1 MARARIRTRT
11 REDKRLRRH
20 RRVRGKVHGTEQRP
34 RLVVHRSINHLEAQ
48 VVDDVAGRTIV
59 GLSTN
64 APGIRE
70 KRGEQNKT
78 GASRELGKALAEKA
92 KAAGVSAVVFDR
104 GGYLYHG
111 RVKAFAEGAR
121 EGGLEF

>member
-1 MARARIRTRT
+1 MARARIRAKT
-11 REDKRLRRH
+11 REEKRLRRH
-20 RRVRGKVHGTEQRP
+20 RRVRGKVHGTAERP

-48 VVDDVAGRTIV
+48 VIDDVAGRTIV

-64 APGIRE
+64 APDL
-70 KRGEQNKT
+70 RGKEQNKT
-78 GASRELGKALAEKA
+78 DASRELGKALAEKA
-92 KAAGVSAVVFDR
+92 KAAGVERVVFDR

-121 EGGLEF
+121 EGGLDF